1 MRRAATR
8 AFIGEHQNISNKNAT
23 LRKINS
29 NHRLPSNYT
38 EHAEIYSNDTKPSLW
53 RKPLGQIGPVIKL
66 KVSLLKESTD
76 GSLMEYVLGADGPN
90 KRRKRG
96 KLSFEIVQFCSKS
109 SAKKNSQQT
118 KNKSTNRTRFS
129 NQRNEILWLDRNK
142 VKIDLGF

>member
-38 EHAEIYSNDTKPSLW
+38 EHTEIYSNDTKPSLW

-66 KVSLLKESTD
+66 KVSKESTD
-76 GSLMEYVLGADGPN
+76 GSLMDHESWN
-90 KRRKRG
+90 I
-96 KLSFEIVQFCSKS
+96 S
-109 SAKKNSQQT
+109 
-118 KNKSTNRTRFS
+118 
-129 NQRNEILWLDRNK
+129 
-142 VKIDLGF
+142 